1 MGDEKVQDLL
11 ILDWNESPL
20 GPPPVAVQRII
31 DRAHLLHRY
40 PRGLMEEVGGLAARY
55 LGVDS
60 SQILLTSGVD
70 EAIDITMSLAERGV
84 GVNPGFDFN
93 ARVLVCGK
101 PFLPI
106 PLGSD
111 WQPPRCAEEV
121 TKSDVVFIA
130 QPGNPTGNLI
140 RQEWLDEAREAAGY
154 FFMDETYQ
162 EFCSAPS
169 VLSEPFLHERTV
181 VYRSFA
187 KAFGLAGIRVGC
199 LVGHPDLIARLVS
212 RRRFM
217 PIDAVSLNAAAAVL
231 EEPSFVRT
239 LASHVLRAR
248 PELAAMLRQSGLFA
262 EVRDTET
269 NFVIARVRSGT
280 ADAVADTFASIGVRV
295 KACGI
300 FGLNDWIRVGVG
312 SRKEQDLLAERLS
325 AIRIKELSGIEPGR

>member
-1 MGDEKVQDLL
+1 MGYSEVQDRL

-31 DRAHLLHRY
+31 DRAHLIHRY
-40 PRGLMEEVGGLAARY
+40 PRGLMEEVRDLAARY

-70 EAIDITMSLAERGV
+70 EALDITMSLAERGV
-84 GVNPGFDFN
+84 GVEPGFDFN

-101 PFLPI
+101 PFLAI
-106 PLGSD
+106 PLAAD
-111 WQPPRCAEEV
+111 WQPPRCAEKL
-121 TKSDVVFIA
+121 TKSDAVFIA

-140 RQEWLDEAREAAGY
+140 RQEWLDEVREAAGY

-169 VLSEPFLHERTV
+169 ILGKPFLDKRTV

-199 LVGHPDLIARLVS
+199 LVGHPGLIAPLES

-231 EEPSFVRT
+231 EEPSFVQNIS
-239 LASHVLRAR
+239 SHVLKAR
-248 PELAAMLRQSGLFA
+248 PELAATLRQSGLFL

-269 NFVIARVRSGT
+269 NFVIARVHSGT
-280 ADAVADTFASIGVRV
+280 ADAVADVFARHGVQV

-300 FGLNDWIRVGVG
+300 FGLDDWIRVGVG
-312 SRKEQDLLAERLS
+312 SWKELAVLAERLS
-325 AIRIKELSGIEPGR
+325 AIRGAG